1 MRIVLFDF
9 IYHFGG
15 ASQLAADLCKRLSVD
30 NEVEVIDV
38 YGVCQEYIKTL
49 AEANIKTHIL
59 LPKAKDE
66 EAYIGYK
73 KKKLQRAWRILCRIP
88 SYWLL
93 RRRLIQRIRAIN
105 PDVIWTT
112 SYMGLIFLSLSFHL
126 RQYPLVIYVCT
137 CLDANALRKG
147 AARKCGLWVMKH
159 KATLLMAIST
169 ETANQLQLAGIK
181 DDKIQVV
188 FDTIEMDNT
197 LKRSK
202 ETLKEP
208 LPGMDKHPR
217 ILLAANLLHRKGQ
230 HTAIKAVARLKSE
243 GLDPTL
249 WLSGIQYGDD
259 QSYVAYLHDLVDKL
273 GLSQNVHF
281 LGWRDDVPAIMRESD
296 IVVVPSHTEG
306 FCHAVLEGMLLRRPV
321 IATSVGGIKDSIED
335 GVNGLN
341 FPVDDDEALAGH
353 IKRLAADSQYVAAL
367 TESGYKT
374 ATERFNPENH
384 TRRVTQALVEA
395 VKIKKE

>member
-1 MRIVLFDF
+1 MKIVLFDF

-38 YGVCQEYIKTL
+38 HGVCQEYIKAL
-49 AEANIKTHIL
+49 AEANIKTYIVS
-59 LPKAKDE
+59 PKTKDE

-73 KKKLQRAWRILCRIP
+73 QKKLQRAWRILCRIP

-93 RRRLIQRIRAIN
+93 RRRLIQRVRAIN

-112 SYMGLIFLSLSFHL
+112 SNAGLLFLGISFPL
-126 RQYPLVIYVCT
+126 RRYPLVRYVCG
-137 CLDANALRKG
+137 CLE
-147 AARKCGLWVMKH
+147 AAAIRRRRWGRWLMKYR
-159 KATLLMAIST
+159 ATLLMAIST
-169 ETANQLQLAGIK
+169 ETAKQLRLAGIK
-181 DDKIQVV
+181 DDNIQIV

-197 LKRSK
+197 VKRST
-202 ETLKEP
+202 EPLKVS
-208 LPGMDKHPR
+208 LPGMDKRPR
-217 ILLAANLLHRKGQ
+217 ILLAASLFPGKGQ

-249 WLSGIQYGDD
+249 WLSGIKYGND

-281 LGWRDDVPAIMRESD
+281 LGWRDDIPAIMHQSS
-296 IVVVPSHTEG
+296 IVVVPSHSEG

-341 FPVDDDEALAGH
+341 FPVDDDEALASH

-374 ATERFNPENH
+374 ATERFSPENH
-384 TRRVTQALVEA
+384 TKKVTQALVEA
-395 VKIKKE
+395 VKRKSKDK

>member
-59 LPKAKDE
+59 LAKRKHE
-66 EAYIGYK
+66 KAYIGYK
-73 KKKLQRAWRILCRIP
+73 QKKLQRAWRILCRIP

-93 RRRLIQRIRAIN
+93 RSRVIRKIREID
-105 PDVIWTT
+105 PDAIWTT
-112 SYMGLIFLSLSFHL
+112 SNAGLLFLGISFRL
-126 RQYPLVIYVCT
+126 RRYPLVRYVCG
-137 CLDANALRKG
+137 CLE
-147 AARKCGLWVMKH
+147 AAAIRRRRWGRWLMKYR
-159 KATLLMAIST
+159 ATLLMAIST
-169 ETANQLQLAGIK
+169 ETAKQLRLAGIK
-181 DDKIQVV
+181 GNKIHIV

-197 LKRSK
+197 VKRSK

-208 LPGMDKHPR
+208 LPGMDKPLR
-217 ILLAANLLHRKGQ
+217 ILLAASLFLGKGQ

-249 WLSGIQYGDD
+249 WLSGIKYGND

-296 IVVVPSHTEG
+296 MVVVPSHSEG

-353 IKRLAADSQYVAAL
+353 IKRLAADSQYVAVL

-395 VKIKKE
+395 VKKKSKDK

>member
-1 MRIVLFDF
+1 MKIVLFDF
-9 IYHFGG
+9 IFHFGG
-15 ASQLAADLCKRLSVD
+15 ASQLAADLTKRLSVD

-38 YGVCQEYIKTL
+38 HGVCQEYIKTL

-59 LPKAKDE
+59 LPKTKDE

-73 KKKLQRAWRILCRIP
+73 QKKLQRAWRILCRIP

-93 RRRLIQRIRAIN
+93 RSRVIKKIKEID

-112 SYMGLIFLSLSFHL
+112 SNAGLLFLGSSFCL
-126 RQYPLVIYVCT
+126 CRYPLVRYVCT
-137 CLDANALRKG
+137 CLG
-147 AARKCGLWVMKH
+147 AAAIRGWGRWLMKYR
-159 KATLLMAIST
+159 ATLLMAIST
-169 ETANQLQLAGIK
+169 ETAKQLRLAGIK
-181 DDKIQVV
+181 GNKIHIV

-197 LKRSK
+197 VKRST
-202 ETLKEP
+202 EPLKEP

-217 ILLAANLLHRKGQ
+217 MLLAASLLHRKGQ

-249 WLSGIQYGDD
+249 WLPGIQYGDD
-259 QSYVAYLHDLVDKL
+259 QSYLEHLHGLVDKF

-281 LGWRDDVPAIMRESD
+281 LGWRDDIPAIMHQSN

-321 IATSVGGIKDSIED
+321 IATPAGGIQDSIED
-335 GVNGLN
+335 GVNGLH
-341 FPVDDDEALAGH
+341 FPVDDDGALAGH
-353 IKRLAADSQYVAAL
+353 IKRLATDSQYVAEL
-367 TESGYKT
+367 TKKGYKT
-374 ATERFNPENH
+374 ATERFSPENH
-384 TRRVTQALVEA
+384 TKKVTQALVEA
-395 VKIKKE
+395 VKRKSKDK